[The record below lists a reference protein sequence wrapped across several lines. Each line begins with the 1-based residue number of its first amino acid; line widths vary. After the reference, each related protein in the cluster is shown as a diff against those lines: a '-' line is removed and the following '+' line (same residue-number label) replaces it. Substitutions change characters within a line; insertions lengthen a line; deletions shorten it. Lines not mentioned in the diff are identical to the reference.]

1 MTSPLSYREAVIDA
15 DALAANVARLRER
28 TSARRLMAVVKAD
41 GYGHG
46 ALTAAR
52 AALAGGANAV
62 GTAEL
67 REAVALRE
75 AGVRAPL
82 LSWLHDPGDDF
93 AAAVEYGIE
102 VGVSSVAQLDALAQA
117 AKLRGTRADVQVK
130 LDTGLS
136 RNGVSEA
143 EWAVLAAALARY
155 STLGV
160 LRCTGVFSH
169 VSNASREEDLAQ
181 LAALRRGEAIFR
193 QQGVVVPLVH
203 LAATAA
209 ALRIPQTRLDQVR
222 CGIGIY
228 GLSPFED
235 ETSFALGLVPVM
247 TLQGRVAAVRR
258 VGAGTG
264 VSYDYSYRADSETTL
279 ALVPLGYADGIPR
292 SASGVGEVLIRG
304 RRRRIVG
311 RVAMD
316 QFVVEVG
323 DDGVAVGDQVTLWG
337 DPTTGAP
344 AVDDWARW
352 CGTINYELVTRV
364 GPRVQRR
371 VLGGGGGH
379 A

>member
-323 DDGVAVGDQVTLWG
+323 DDCVAVGDQVTLWG

-364 GPRVQRR
+364 GPRVKRR